1 MENKQV
7 VYSELQK
14 SILKCFYD
22 LQCNEDTGLFNDDET
37 PAVNY
42 YYLTDELK
50 LSKNQ
55 LIDSVLELRNM
66 QLIMLVYTVN
76 CDYIPAGSGYVLT
89 EKKGADLVKEL
100 FFKEEPDTNDPS
112 QFPADGN
119 DMIDYKIIN
128 NLLD

>member
-22 LQCNEDTGLFNDDET
+22 LQCDEDTGLYNDDET
-37 PAVNY
+37 PVVSY
-42 YYLTDELK
+42 YRLTNELK

-66 QLIMLVYTVN
+66 QLIVLMCTVN
-76 CDYIPAGSGYVLT
+76 CDYMPAGSGYVLT

-100 FFKEEPDTNDPS
+100 FFKEETNE
-112 QFPADGN
+112 
-119 DMIDYKIIN
+119 
-128 NLLD
+128 